1 MNLPNK
7 LTMLRIIIV
16 PIMIILFY
24 IPWLGKNYLF
34 DYTIDGKLYGL
45 TWLYFIEL
53 ILFAIASITDFLD
66 GKIARSRGLVTN
78 FGKFADPLAD
88 KILVFSVM
96 AMLMLNGSGLLPKG
110 PLVPLWVFVVM
121 IIREFAVSGLRM
133 IAARNGETIAAGKTG
148 KMKTFVTMVAIVVL
162 FLSGLHDAVVYAG
175 QILIYISAILTIIS
189 GVEYFVKGRQFLKEN
204 E

>member
-7 LTMLRIIIV
+7 LTLLRILIV
-16 PIMIILFY
+16 PVMIILFY
-24 IPWLGKNYLF
+24 IPWLKENYLF
-34 DYTIDGKLYGL
+34 SYEIDGHIHGV

-53 ILFAIASITDFLD
+53 LLFAIASITDLLD

-88 KILVFSVM
+88 KILVFSAM
-96 AMLMLNGSGLLPKG
+96 ALLMLDGSGLLPKG

-121 IIREFAVSGLRM
+121 LIREFAVSGLRM
-133 IAARNGETIAAGKTG
+133 IAARKGETIAAGKAG
-148 KMKTFVTMVAIVVL
+148 KWKTAVTMVAIIVL
-162 FLSGLHDAVVYAG
+162 FLGGLHDAVIYAG
-175 QILIYISAILTIIS
+175 QVLIYISAILTIIS
-189 GVEYFVKGRQFLKEN
+189 GVEYFIKGKDFLKES

>member
-34 DYTIDGKLYGL
+34 EYNIDGSHYGL

-53 ILFAIASITDFLD
+53 ILFVIASLTDLLD
-66 GKIARSRGLVTN
+66 GKIARKRGLVTN

-96 AMLMLNGSGLLPKG
+96 AMFLLDGSGLLPKG

-133 IAARNGETIAAGKTG
+133 IAARNGETIAAGSIG
-148 KMKTFVTMVAIVVL
+148 KWKTFITMVALIVL
-162 FLSGLHDAVVYAG
+162 FLSGLHDIVIYVG
-175 QILIYISAILTIIS
+175 QVLIYISAILTIIS
-189 GVEYFVKGRQFLKEN
+189 GVEYFVKGKQYLAEKD
-204 E
+204 